1 MYLNGPDLRSV
12 SRGHVIP
19 QGDVSPDPLPKLANF
34 WGRTRAE
41 SIPSALPSWPSGRR
55 WTPPLPHPLLM
66 TPYSRR
72 LLFLLYGSQGP
83 HHGPHGRGTFG
94 LPVYS
99 EI

>member
-41 SIPSALPSWPSGRR
+41 GTLCPPKLALWPAAD
-55 WTPPLPHPLLM
+55 PPLCPTLCLSPRISVCEL
-66 TPYSRR
+66 TPMNSDERY
-72 LLFLLYGSQGP
+72 Q
-83 HHGPHGRGTFG
+83 
-94 LPVYS
+94 V
-99 EI
+99 

>member
-41 SIPSALPSWPSGRR
+41 GRSSALLSWRSGRR
-55 WTPPLPHPLLM
+55 QTPPSAPPSAQH
-66 TPYSRR
+66 TP
-72 LLFLLYGSQGP
+72 
-83 HHGPHGRGTFG
+83 
-94 LPVYS
+94 V
-99 EI
+99 